1 MMDLR
6 EINKEIRRIKQ
17 VEQITEWTRLN
28 PDKSRKAK
36 ANWYKNNGKEYQ
48 KNRRAKL
55 KTL

>member
-28 PDKSRKAK
+28 PDKSKKAK

-55 KTL
+55 KK